1 MILTL
6 YIIILS
12 YFLAG
17 GIAFYFISQKK
28 TKEEAH
34 QNRIKFISYFI
45 IINALFFSIVFQP
58 LIFKIL
64 GWIIVVTGFYELV
77 NLFVRSGYLKKRFFL
92 ISVFIYAL
100 CATGFLL
107 FTAMD
112 TEKILFTFV
121 ILSVFDSFSQITGQ
135 LLGKHKMAPAI
146 SPRKTWEGAAGGLV
160 VSLITAVLIKEL
172 TGMGAGSAILL
183 AAGIVLWALL
193 GDLTAS
199 FYKRHYNVK
208 DYSRL
213 IPGHGGVLDRF
224 DSLIAG
230 GAWTASMGY
239 LINL

>member
-1 MILTL
+1 MIRTL
-6 YIIILS
+6 YIIIIS

-17 GIAFYFISQKK
+17 GIAFYFISKKK

-34 QNRIKFISYFI
+34 QNRVKFIVYFI
-45 IINALFFSIVFQP
+45 IINALFLSIIFQP
-58 LIFKIL
+58 VVFKVL
-64 GWIIVVTGFYELV
+64 GWIIIVTGFYELM

-100 CATGFLL
+100 FATGFLL
-107 FTAMD
+107 FTTMNK
-112 TEKILFTFV
+112 EKILFTFV
-121 ILSVFDSFSQITGQ
+121 ILSVFDSFSQIIGQ

-146 SPRKTWEGAAGGLV
+146 SPRKTWEGAAGGLI
-160 VSLITAVLIKEL
+160 VSLATAVLIKEL
-172 TGMGAGSAILL
+172 PGMGAGYTILL

-199 FYKRHYNVK
+199 FYKRRYNVK
-208 DYSRL
+208 DFSRL

-230 GAWTASMGY
+230 GAWTA
-239 LINL
+239 LIFL

>member
-1 MILTL
+1 MIRTL
-6 YIIILS
+6 YIIIIS
-12 YFLAG
+12 YFLIG
-17 GIAFYFISQKK
+17 GIAFYFISKKK

-34 QNRIKFISYFI
+34 QNRIKYIVYFI
-45 IINALFFSIVFQP
+45 IINALFLSIVFLP
-58 LIFKIL
+58 LVFRVL
-64 GWIIVVTGFYELV
+64 GWIIIVTGFYELV

-92 ISVFIYAL
+92 VSIFIYAL
-100 CATGFLL
+100 FATGFLL

-112 TEKILFTFV
+112 KEKILFTFV

-135 LLGKHKMAPAI
+135 LLGKHKIAPST
-146 SPRKTWEGAAGGLV
+146 SPRKTWEGAAGGLI

-172 TGMGAGSAILL
+172 IGMGAGSAILL

-230 GAWTASMGY
+230 GAWTALMGY

>member
-1 MILTL
+1 MIRTL

-17 GIAFYFISQKK
+17 GIAFYFISKKK

-34 QNRIKFISYFI
+34 QNRVKFIAYFI
-45 IINALFFSIVFQP
+45 IINALFLSIAFQP

-77 NLFVRSGYLKKRFFL
+77 NLFVHSGYQKKRFFL

-100 CATGFLL
+100 FAAGFLV
-107 FTAMD
+107 FTGMD
-112 TEKILFTFV
+112 KEKVLFTFV
-121 ILSVFDSFSQITGQ
+121 VLSVFDSFSQITGQ

-146 SPRKTWEGAAGGLV
+146 SPRKTWEGAAGGLT
-160 VSLITAVLIKEL
+160 VSLITAVFTKEL
-172 TGMGAGSAILL
+172 TGLGAGPAVLL

-199 FYKRHYNVK
+199 SYKRHYNVK
-208 DYSRL
+208 DYSHL

-230 GAWTASMGY
+230 GAWMTFLGY
-239 LINL
+239 LIL